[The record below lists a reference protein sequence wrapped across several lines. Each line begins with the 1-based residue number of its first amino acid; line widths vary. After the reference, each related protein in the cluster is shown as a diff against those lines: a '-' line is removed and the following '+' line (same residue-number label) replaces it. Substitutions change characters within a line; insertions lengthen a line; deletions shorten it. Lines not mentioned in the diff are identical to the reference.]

1 MFRVPG
7 RGTGEAWRGIWKR
20 TDFGENEAP
29 QMRHR
34 AMQHLSAEDLDGIA
48 REFDAIHR
56 EVRADL
62 GDVDAAHIRRVIT
75 IQRGLDTGGRALLLF
90 SRFPPAFVGG
100 TLLLSVS
107 KILDNI
113 EIGHNIMHGQWD
125 WMRDP
130 KIHSSKWEW
139 DAVSPAKT
147 WKTAHNYHHHTFTNV
162 VGKDR
167 DLGYSALRVHADQ
180 PWHPVY
186 LTQPIYA
193 IGMAASFEWGI
204 ALYDIDLGGVR
215 DGTKEWSEAKTDL
228 MAFGRKAWRQ
238 IGKDYV
244 LFPLLAGRSARK
256 STLLGFVLANV
267 VRNVW
272 TQIITF
278 CGHLPDGAETFTQE
292 QYENESRGGRY
303 VRQLLGSCNLDGS
316 RLFHVMTGHLSYQI
330 EHHLFPGLPS
340 NRYPE
345 IAPRVRA
352 VCERYGLPYSSGRL
366 GRQYLSATKKIVRF
380 AFPTGGSGAVDR
392 VDDDHTSSTRSRPRI
407 LATSS
412 SAGAGSA
419 G

>member
-1 MFRVPG
+1 
-7 RGTGEAWRGIWKR
+7 
-20 TDFGENEAP
+20 
-29 QMRHR
+29 MR
-34 AMQHLSAEDLDGIA
+34 HLSAADIDSIA
-48 REFDAIHR
+48 HGVDAIRR

-62 GDVDAAHIRRVIT
+62 GDHDAAYIRRVIK
-75 IQRGLDTGGRALLLF
+75 IQRGLGAGGRALLLF
-90 SRFPPAFVGG
+90 SSFRPAFVGG
-100 TLLLSVS
+100 TILLSVS

-147 WKTAHNYHHHTFTNV
+147 WKTAHNYQHHTYTNV
-162 VGKDR
+162 VGRDR

-215 DGTKEWSEAKTDL
+215 DGTKEWSEAKADL
-228 MAFGRKAWRQ
+228 IAFGRKAGRQ
-238 IGKDYV
+238 FGKDYV
-244 LFPLLAGRSARK
+244 LFPLLAGRSARGT
-256 STLLGFVLANV
+256 TLLGFVLANV
-267 VRNVW
+267 VRNIW

-352 VCERYGLPYSSGRL
+352 VCERYGLPYSSGPL

-380 AFPTGGSGAVDR
+380 AFPTG
-392 VDDDHTSSTRSRPRI
+392 RPR
-407 LATSS
+407 AVTDVNDEPTVPSDKT
-412 SAGAGSA
+412 AAFQA
-419 G
+419 AAP